1 MSERFGDDDH
11 VPRFRRDVDDAF
23 GRLLEIHVPVVV
35 HLRWT
40 WKLCLVG
47 TGQGQQ
53 PTITGKNVV
62 EIGEDGDVVA
72 EQSAIVCFHP
82 AALVAVGFAGTM
94 QM

>member
-1 MSERFGDDDH
+1 M
-11 VPRFRRDVDDAF
+11 
-23 GRLLEIHVPVVV
+23 
-35 HLRWT
+35 
-40 WKLCLVG
+40 CLVG